1 MVKELKQIRLDYF
14 LVVYDTNYVCM
25 CMCVCYIITYK

>member
-1 MVKELKQIRLDYF
+1 MVKELEQVRLDYF

-25 CMCVCYIITYK
+25 CVCVML